1 MKSSP
6 FLSSGSR
13 ERLKEFRT
21 KLELNLSAKNLSS
34 KIKPQTPD
42 CLKKSN
48 FNVKH
53 KSYID
58 YIERSLTPK
67 KENSPRYNNYKYS
80 SVFKNKII
88 SPKLYSKANT
98 NLIKL
103 SGHSTNFDF
112 KNIQEKKPE
121 KLSDLISLQSLEEA
135 TKIVTKGGIKSIDK
149 IYATRLRAFCDE
161 VLAKLRV

>member
-6 FLSSGSR
+6 FLSSSSR
-13 ERLKEFRT
+13 QRLKEFRT

-34 KIKPQTPD
+34 KHKPQTPD

-48 FNVKH
+48 FTIKH

-58 YIERSLTPK
+58 YIERSITPK

-80 SVFKNKII
+80 SVFKYKII
-88 SPKLYSKANT
+88 SPKLCSKPNT
-98 NLIKL
+98 DLVKL
-103 SGHSTNFDF
+103 TGHSNNFDF
-112 KNIQEKKPE
+112 KNIQEIKTE

-149 IYATRLRAFCDE
+149 IYATRLRAFCNE
-161 VLAKLRV
+161 VLAKIRV